1 MNRRAIASWLPLLA
15 LAAAQAPHAAPT
27 VAAARYATEGGT
39 FGQSPQEMIQRKLQL
54 VHLLLTQSP
63 ALERA
68 TRSDNAAV
76 KQQVA
81 AVQTLYA
88 KANEA
93 LSAGNATEAGKFLD
107 EALRLIATISR
118 LVPDPLQAEAEQRT
132 RYAELL
138 EGVQAFQKTHQTIC
152 DRLSP
157 TSGPA
162 PAVAADLD
170 RIRGLMEQARTS
182 AHTGRY
188 GEANKLLAQ
197 AHETVVSALNKML
210 ASATLVY
217 DLKFKSAAEEFDYEA
232 ARYRSYEE
240 LIPIAYAELKPSSG
254 AVILSERYV
263 QESRAT
269 RDLAQ
274 QQAARSD
281 YRSAIKAL
289 QEATGR
295 LQTALRAVGLVVPV
309 PE

>member
-1 MNRRAIASWLPLLA
+1 MRGRAIAPWLPLLA
-15 LAAAQAPHAAPT
+15 LAAAQAPHAAPPVT
-27 VAAARYATEGGT
+27 AAPHATEEGT
-39 FGQSPQEMIQRKLQL
+39 LGQSPQEMIQRKLQL
-54 VHLLLTQSP
+54 VHLLLTRSP

-68 TRSDNAAV
+68 ARSDNAAV

-81 AVQTLYA
+81 AVRTLYA

-93 LSAGNATEAGKFLD
+93 LSAGNATEAEKFLD
-107 EALRLIATISR
+107 EALRLIAATSR
-118 LVPDPLQAEAEQRT
+118 LAPDPLRAEAEQRA

-138 EGVQAFQKTHQTIC
+138 EGVRVFQTTHQAIC

-157 TSGPA
+157 KNGPA

-170 RIRGLMEQARTS
+170 HIRGLMEQAQTFARTD
-182 AHTGRY
+182 RY
-188 GEANKLLAQ
+188 GEANKLLAE
-197 AHETVVSALNKML
+197 AHATVVSALNKML

-240 LIPIAYAELKPSSG
+240 LIPIAHAELKPSSG
-254 AVILSERYV
+254 AVTLSERYV
-263 QESRAT
+263 KESRAT

-274 QQAARSD
+274 QQAARGD
-281 YRSAIKAL
+281 YRSAIKTL

-295 LQTALRAVGLVVPV
+295 LQTALRAVGLVVP
-309 PE
+309 E